1 MKGRYL
7 VLAFQPADRRISL
20 DAEWAE
26 SRTDAMK
33 AVADVRQDA
42 DVLVAWAPDQMRRM
56 ADLLAAMSPKQS
68 AFNRQSAELE
78 ERGFLTNRTT
88 LPVLGVKPPTQRFL
102 VISYS
107 PLTEAVH
114 FDTELSLGPDA
125 ALMSVARI
133 RTRAH
138 VILAVTPAQLR
149 EMAANLD
156 CLTEAQIALNRR
168 AAEQE
173 ERDFYSKSHARQ

>member
-26 SRTDAMK
+26 SPTDAMK
-33 AVADVRQDA
+33 AVADVRQGA
-42 DVLVAWAPDQMRRM
+42 DVLVAWAPDQLRRM
-56 ADLLAAMSPKQS
+56 ADLLAAVSPKQS
-68 AFNRQSAELE
+68 ECNRQSAELE
-78 ERGFLTNRTT
+78 ERGFLTNRATF
-88 LPVLGVKPPTQRFL
+88 PVSGVGPPTQRFL

-114 FDTELSLGPDA
+114 LDTELSAGPDA

-133 RTRAH
+133 RARAH

-156 CLTEAQIALNRR
+156 CLTEAQISLNRR

-173 ERDFYSKSHARQ
+173 ERNFYPESHAQQ

>member
-26 SRTDAMK
+26 SPTDAMK
-33 AVADVRQDA
+33 AVADVRQGA

-56 ADLLAAMSPKQS
+56 ADLLAAMSLKQS
-68 AFNRQSAELE
+68 ACTRQPAELE
-78 ERGFLTNRTT
+78 VRGLLTNRTT
-88 LPVLGVKPPTQRFL
+88 LPVSGVGPPTQRFL

-107 PLTEAVH
+107 PLTEAVYL
-114 FDTELSLGPDA
+114 DTKLSAGPDA

-133 RTRAH
+133 RARAH

-156 CLTEAQIALNRR
+156 CLTVQQIALNRR

-173 ERDFYSKSHARQ
+173 ERDFYPKSRARQ

>member
-1 MKGRYL
+1 MTGRYL

-26 SRTDAMK
+26 SPTDAMK

-56 ADLLAAMSPKQS
+56 ADLLAAMSPRQS
-68 AFNRQSAELE
+68 TFNRQSAELE
-78 ERGFLTNRTT
+78 ELGFFTNRTI
-88 LPVLGVKPPTQRFL
+88 LPVSGAEPPTQRFL
-102 VISYS
+102 VISYC
-107 PLTEAVH
+107 PITEAVH
-114 FDTELSLGPDA
+114 LDTELSAAPDA
-125 ALMSVARI
+125 ALISVARI
-133 RTRAH
+133 RVRAH
-138 VILAVTPAQLR
+138 VILAVTSAQLR

-156 CLTEAQIALNRR
+156 CLTLQQIALNRR

-173 ERDFYSKSHARQ
+173 ERDFYPKSRARQ

>member
-26 SRTDAMK
+26 SPTDAMK
-33 AVADVRQDA
+33 AVADVRQGA

-56 ADLLAAMSPKQS
+56 ADLLAAMSPKQI

-78 ERGFLTNRTT
+78 EWEFLTNRTT
-88 LPVLGVKPPTQRFL
+88 LPVSGVGPPPQRFL

-114 FDTELSLGPDA
+114 LDTELSAGPDA
-125 ALMSVARI
+125 ALMSVACI
-133 RTRAH
+133 RARAH

-156 CLTEAQIALNRR
+156 CLTEAQIALNHR

>member
-7 VLAFQPADRRISL
+7 VLAFQPLDRRISL

-26 SRTDAMK
+26 SPTDAMK
-33 AVADVRQDA
+33 TVADVRQGA

-56 ADLLAAMSPKQS
+56 ANLLAAMSPKQS

-88 LPVLGVKPPTQRFL
+88 LPVSGVGPSTQRFL
-102 VISYS
+102 VISYN

-114 FDTELSLGPDA
+114 LDTELSAGPDA
-125 ALMSVARI
+125 ALISVARI
-133 RTRAH
+133 RARAH

-156 CLTEAQIALNRR
+156 CLTLGQIALNRR

-173 ERDFYSKSHARQ
+173 ERDFYSKSRARR

>member
-7 VLAFQPADRRISL
+7 VLALQPADRRISL

-26 SRTDAMK
+26 SPTDAMK
-33 AVADVRQDA
+33 AVADFRQGA
-42 DVLVAWAPDQMRRM
+42 DVLVAWAPDQLRRI

-68 AFNRQSAELE
+68 AFNRQSSELE

-88 LPVLGVKPPTQRFL
+88 LPASRAGPPTQRFL

-107 PLTEAVH
+107 PLAGAVH
-114 FDTELSLGPDA
+114 LDSELSAGPDA

-133 RTRAH
+133 RARAH
-138 VILAVTPAQLR
+138 VILAVTPPQLR

-156 CLTEAQIALNRR
+156 CLTEAQIALNHR

-173 ERDFYSKSHARQ
+173 ERDFYPESHARQ